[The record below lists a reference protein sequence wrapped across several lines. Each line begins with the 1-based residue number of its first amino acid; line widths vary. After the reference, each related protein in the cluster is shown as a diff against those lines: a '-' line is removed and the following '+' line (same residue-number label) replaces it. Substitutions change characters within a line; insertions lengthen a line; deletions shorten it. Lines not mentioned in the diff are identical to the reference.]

1 MRSRHF
7 LACLTLLTALWIA
20 APAAGPAR
28 GQTVAPALLDQIVE
42 RGVLRV
48 GTTGDYKPF
57 TYLDAATG
65 RFEGLDIEQ
74 AQGLA
79 NALGVKLEIV
89 QTSWPQLAADFSAG
103 RFDMAIGGVS
113 ITLDRAK
120 KGYFSIPYLR
130 EGKTPIARCADKDK
144 YANISDIDRP
154 DVRVVVNPGGTNERF
169 ARANLKNA
177 PVRVFPDNRAI
188 FEEIAEGRADVMMT
202 DASET
207 RYQSKLHPGVLCAI
221 HPDKPFDF
229 AEKAVWMQRDA
240 ALKGFVDTYLRLS
253 LESGQFRALAAK
265 WME

>member
-1 MRSRHF
+1 MSVISRPEVV
-7 LACLTLLTALWIA
+7 I
-20 APAAGPAR
+20 
-28 GQTVAPALLDQIVE
+28 VADP
-42 RGVLRV
+42 
-48 GTTGDYKPF
+48 
-57 TYLDAATG
+57 
-65 RFEGLDIEQ
+65 
-74 AQGLA
+74 
-79 NALGVKLEIV
+79 
-89 QTSWPQLAADFSAG
+89 
-103 RFDMAIGGVS
+103 
-113 ITLDRAK
+113 
-120 KGYFSIPYLR
+120 
-130 EGKTPIARCADKDK
+130 
-144 YANISDIDRP
+144 RP

-169 ARANLKNA
+169 ARANLKSA